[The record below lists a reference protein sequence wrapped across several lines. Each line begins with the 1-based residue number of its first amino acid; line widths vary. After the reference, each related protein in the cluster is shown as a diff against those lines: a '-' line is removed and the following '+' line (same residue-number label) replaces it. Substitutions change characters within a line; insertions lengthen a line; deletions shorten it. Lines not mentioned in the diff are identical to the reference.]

1 MNISNDGGVSL
12 APVTTMFPNSTIKTI
27 DGGTFVAAEQYLN
40 YNIQAKEHQ
49 AGMSDNLLTRVLRIN
64 LSPHHTSTSDSST
77 TCRPWRLPR
86 CC

>member
-1 MNISNDGGVSL
+1 MGDVSL
-12 APVTTMFPNSTIKTI
+12 AHVPTMFPNSTIKTI
-27 DGGTFVAAEQYLN
+27 EGGTFVAAEQYLN

-64 LSPHHTSTSDSST
+64 LSRHHTSTSDSSPM
-77 TCRPWRLPR
+77 CRPWRLPR